1 MAKVGKQQGL
11 PLAAFV
17 SELQDDGLPSA
28 VPVVVV
34 DAAAAIA
41 AADSSAAADSPKLPP
56 YYRPSKLVLFM
67 LFLLLVAIGVGVY
80 FMYQY
85 VIEPSLGSAG
95 SPPAAN
101 EQTWSPSPPTTWSPT
116 TKGYGIQLVF
126 APSPSPLPKSVA
138 NAFETARRKWQGI
151 LVDTGSRPR
160 PPVNST
166 LCGHAERTYDG
177 VEQIDGLEIWVS
189 VTAIDGVG
197 GVLGSARPCGM
208 VAQGSFRSVTG
219 EMVFDVDDLQ
229 KMNTQGTLVSVIT
242 HEMGHVLGLGSLW
255 QAVGLV
261 QAPGYAYTGQGG
273 RLGYQEVGSTV
284 VGATPPVE
292 LGGGAGTA
300 YTHWSE
306 DTFQS
311 ELMTGYITLNH
322 APLSRLTARALED
335 LGYTVNV
342 DNADS
347 YVVPAA
353 TSNLRSGTSATAA
366 TPRHSQQDI
375 DYLNSLPGFPVIFV

>member
-1 MAKVGKQQGL
+1 MSKVGKQQGL

-17 SELQDDGLPSA
+17 SEFHDDQLPNA

-34 DAAAAIA
+34 DAAAAAIA
-41 AADSSAAADSPKLPP
+41 STTKPP
-56 YYRPSKLVLFM
+56 PYRPSKLIL
-67 LFLLLVAIGVGVY
+67 LLLVTLLAAIGVAIY
-80 FMYQY
+80 LIYQY
-85 VIEPSLGSAG
+85 VIEPTLGSSG
-95 SPPAAN
+95 SSPAAN

-116 TKGYGIQLVF
+116 AKGYGIQFVF
-126 APSPSPLPKSVA
+126 APSPNPVPQPIS
-138 NAFETARRKWQGI
+138 NAFEIARRKWQGI
-151 LVDTGSRPR
+151 LVDPGTRPR

-219 EMVFDVDDLQ
+219 EMVFDMDDLQ
-229 KMNTQGTLVSVIT
+229 KMYSQGTLVSVIT
-242 HEMGHVLGLGSLW
+242 HEMGHVLGLGSFW
-255 QAVGLV
+255 QATGLV
-261 QAPGYAYTGQGG
+261 QSPDYIYTGQGG
-273 RLGYQEVGSTV
+273 RLGYQEVGGA
-284 VGATPPVE
+284 VGVSPPIE
-292 LGGGAGTA
+292 LGGGVGTA
-300 YTHWSE
+300 YTHWDE
-306 DTFQS
+306 NTFQS
-311 ELMTGYITLNH
+311 ELMTGYITSSNT
-322 APLSRLTARALED
+322 PLSRLTAKALED

-342 DNADS
+342 NNADS

-353 TSNLRSGTSATAA
+353 TSNLRSGTSAPSTT

-375 DYLNSLPGFPVIFV
+375 DYLNSLPGFPMIFI